1 MNLKVQV
8 KILDLFAKIVN
19 GNLNKVAYIDY
30 APQKADFQKIESNKM
45 FPRTTP
51 EEQGISSKYLLDF
64 LKEIE
69 NEESIH
75 LQGIMITR
83 HNSVILE
90 AAYKP
95 YDLSTWRITHSL
107 AKSVIG
113 IAIGIAQDEGF
124 LSVED
129 SVASIFHKKTGIRS
143 IPIIANRRKELTIR
157 DLLEMASGVN
167 YNEVASLVD
176 GNWTEG
182 YLEALNSGEPG
193 KEFYYNSMNTY
204 MLSAIIQETTGQ
216 NVMEFLKKR
225 LFEPLGIENI
235 HWELSPEQKVKGGWG
250 LYITMEDRT
259 KLGQLFL
266 NQGQWEGKQIVSE
279 QWIKEMTQR
288 RRSTPRNQ
296 GQYGY
301 GYQVWMG
308 KRKDSFL
315 FNGLF
320 GQNTIVFPDLDMVI
334 TTLASNKN
342 LFVKC
347 KLLDI
352 IEKYFATNAFRPG
365 EKLQANKKWTSELH
379 NYVSQL
385 CYQKEFHP
393 TVPRARIRNKRGWQ
407 SFMAR
412 RRSGYGELLKDLPE
426 EANKIPTEV
435 FKAEEND
442 VGIMPLTIQTMQNS
456 FSKGLTKFWFK
467 KKEGSL
473 VLYIEEHDQV
483 FEIPIGFSKPRYS
496 TQTFFKEHY
505 QISAWG
511 VMKSTEDDV
520 PVLKLQLAFLE
531 MTNCRTMKFYFYDD
545 HADICYDEIPEVQG
559 VISEVLVTLNFSL
572 PANGIETL
580 KNMDRIQEK
589 LKSMSTPRVTA
600 HIMQ

>member
-1 MNLKVQV
+1 MNLKVKV
-8 KILDLFAKIVN
+8 KILDLFAKIVY
-19 GNLNKVAYIDY
+19 GNLTKVAYIDY
-30 APQKADFQKIESNKM
+30 APQKADFKNLESSKK

-51 EEQGISSKYLLDF
+51 EEQGVSSKYLLEF

-107 AKSVIG
+107 AKSLIG

-124 LSVED
+124 LSISD
-129 SVASIFHKKTGIRS
+129 SVASIFPRKAGILS
-143 IPIIANRRKELTIR
+143 IPIIASRKKELTIN

-176 GNWTEG
+176 ENWTEG
-182 YLEALNSGEPG
+182 YLEAMNSGEPG

-204 MLSAIIQETTGQ
+204 MLSAIIQEKTGQ

-225 LFEPLGIENI
+225 LFEPLGIENV

-259 KLGQLFL
+259 KIGQLFL
-266 NQGQWEGKQIVSE
+266 NHGQWDGKQIISE
-279 QWIKEMTQR
+279 QWIKEMTKKR
-288 RRSTPRNQ
+288 RDTPKNQ

-308 KRKDSFL
+308 KRKGSFL

-320 GQNTIVFPDLDMVI
+320 GQNTMVFPDLDMVI
-334 TTLASNKN
+334 TTLASTNN
-342 LFVKC
+342 LFAKC
-347 KLLDI
+347 KLMDI
-352 IEKYFATNAFRPG
+352 IEKYFATSTFQPN
-365 EKLQANKKWTSELH
+365 EKMQANKKWTSELH

-393 TVPRARIRNKRGWQ
+393 VAPKIRKERGWH
-407 SFMAR
+407 AITTR
-412 RRSGYGELLKDLPE
+412 RKSRLGELLKDFPE
-426 EANKIPTEV
+426 EAKCIPTGV

-456 FSKGLTKFWFK
+456 FSQGITKFQFK
-467 KKEGSL
+467 RKDGGL
-473 VLYIEEHDQV
+473 VLFIEEQDQV
-483 FEIPIGFSKPRYS
+483 FQIPIGFSKPRYS

-531 MTNCRTMKFYFYDD
+531 MTNCRNMKFYFYSD
-545 HADICYDEIPEVQG
+545 HVDICYDEIPDVQN
-559 VISEVLVTLNFSL
+559 VISEALVTLNFSL
-572 PANGIETL
+572 PVNGIETL
-580 KNMDRIQEK
+580 KNMDSIQEK
-589 LKSMSTPRVTA
+589 LKSMTSPKVTA
-600 HIMQ
+600 YIVQ